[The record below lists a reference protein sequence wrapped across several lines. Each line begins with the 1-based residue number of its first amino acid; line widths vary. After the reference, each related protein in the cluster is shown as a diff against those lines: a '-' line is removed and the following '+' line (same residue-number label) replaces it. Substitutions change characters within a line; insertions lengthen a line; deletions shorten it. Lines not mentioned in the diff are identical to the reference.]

1 MLEIIFFPT
10 SVEPVKAILSTTL
23 ALSKLRGKWYKFKT
37 INMDKDIDVLVSYHP
52 AFLLRSP
59 QFKKEAWIDLKKLQ
73 KKINNE
79 N

>member
-1 MLEIIFFPT
+1 
-10 SVEPVKAILSTTL
+10 
-23 ALSKLRGKWYKFKT
+23 
-37 INMDKDIDVLVSYHP
+37 MDKDIDVLVSYHP